1 MRWFDSLPEKNF
13 LENFVKSVQL
23 IRYSHSGKL
32 RMSSKLSAP
41 GSRKVGKIQ
50 KNYLTRGLFSKTR
63 KCILLTLRYS
73 ESSRKVRKIFRFQN
87 RINRMHHNRGFARNH
102 LLAHKYLLISPFPK
116 KCGFSPSPSFPKCQ
130 NPPCNLLVGSLI

>member
-87 RINRMHHNRGFARNH
+87 RINRMHPKPRFCKESSFSAQVPSYIPFSQKMRILPLP
-102 LLAHKYLLISPFPK
+102 LLSKMSE
-116 KCGFSPSPSFPKCQ
+116 SSM
-130 NPPCNLLVGSLI
+130 